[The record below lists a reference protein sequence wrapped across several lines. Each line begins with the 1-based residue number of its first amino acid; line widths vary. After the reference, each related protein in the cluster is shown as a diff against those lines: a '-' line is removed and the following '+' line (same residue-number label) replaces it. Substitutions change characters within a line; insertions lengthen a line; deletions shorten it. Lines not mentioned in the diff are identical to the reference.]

1 MAPKVSDAEMEVLR
15 LIIEMGEGTTG
26 QIYEASLKVK
36 SWAPGTVITF
46 VRRLEAKGYLEHTL
60 IKGTKSYLYRPTAQ
74 ARALRRG
81 VVKDLLERVFGGNP
95 LPIVSYLLDEKKLT
109 QSEIKDLK
117 RLIEDHEQRR
127 GSKP

>member
-1 MAPKVSDAEMEVLR
+1 MVPKISDAEMEVLR

-26 QIYEASLKVK
+26 QIYEASMKVK

-46 VRRLEAKGYLEHTL
+46 VRRLEAKGFLEHTL
-60 IKGTKSYLYRPTAQ
+60 IEGTKSYLYRPTAQ
-74 ARALRRG
+74 GKALRRG

-109 QSEIKDLK
+109 KSEITDLK
-117 RLIEDHEQRR
+117 HLIEEHEQKGGGKR
-127 GSKP
+127 